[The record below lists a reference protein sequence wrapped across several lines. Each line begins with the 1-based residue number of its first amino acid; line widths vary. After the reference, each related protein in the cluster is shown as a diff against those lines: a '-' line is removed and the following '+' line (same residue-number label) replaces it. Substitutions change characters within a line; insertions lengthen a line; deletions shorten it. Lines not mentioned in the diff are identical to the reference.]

1 MAMEVRN
8 SQLSSSDCS
17 EGNLSWKIKCIEL
30 VKHAGKE
37 NSEYSHGKEI
47 KKIYQDFIKQKK
59 ELEKKLK
66 LTEDE
71 IENVRKQLK
80 EIIISK
86 GDTTRNSS
94 LIKLYELITKLTF
107 AIDSPP
113 NEPQGFIADKIF
125 ETFQFD
131 TSKHSQQFIIDHL
144 WDLINIQ
151 KEENSEEELDIAMVP
166 DCQRKESNQNCE
178 EFQLPQKRPSSPQET
193 ISKIQRLIIK
203 ENS

>member
-17 EGNLSWKIKCIEL
+17 ESSLSWKIKCIEL

-47 KKIYQDFIKQKK
+47 KKIYEDFIKQKK

-71 IENVRKQLK
+71 IENVTKQLK
-80 EIIISK
+80 EIIINK
-86 GDTTRNSS
+86 GDATRNSS

-113 NEPQGFIADKIF
+113 NEPQGFIADKTF

-131 TSKHSQQFIIDHL
+131 TSKDSQQFIIDHL
-144 WDLINIQ
+144 WNLINLQ
-151 KEENSEEELDIAMVP
+151 QDENSEEELDIAMAP
-166 DCQRKESNQNCE
+166 DCQRKEPNQNCE